1 VTLEVDRVAGNM
13 SINAAT
19 RTLAGDHLQF
29 KVSDSG
35 IGIPAAELPKLFQSF
50 YRASNV
56 GNLPGTGMGLAIVK
70 QSVDLHRGAIKVES
84 EEGKGTTFWVW
95 LPLALPDLAG
105 GVAHFRRK
113 GDRLGAG
120 SQDI

>member
-1 VTLEVDRVAGNM
+1 VTLGVERVAGNVA
-13 SINAAT
+13 IDADT
-19 RTLAGDHLQF
+19 KTLAGDHLQF
-29 KVSDSG
+29 KISDSG

-70 QSVDLHRGAIKVES
+70 QSVELHRGAIKVES

-95 LPLALPDLAG
+95 LPLGLSDLAAG
-105 GVAHFRRK
+105 TTHFRRK
-113 GDRLGAG
+113 EDRLGAG
-120 SQDI
+120 SNNF